1 MHILQRFLLK
11 LNKIINMHY
20 QITIAMF
27 DKRKTILCL
36 SYIYNVEENVHKIE
50 TGFIFGYIIIA
61 LKKKEKE

>member
-1 MHILQRFLLK
+1 
-11 LNKIINMHY
+11 MHY

-27 DKRKTILCL
+27 DKRKTILGL
-36 SYIYNVEENVHKIE
+36 SYIYNVEENVHIIE